1 MQQANF
7 LICKTRTLSL
17 GQQGLVNREGN
28 LGMLFQFILLI
39 LIVYVPWI
47 GIVLG
52 SRMIAFPHF
61 MVPSLVWFTIVL
73 FYDEVRKI
81 LVRRGMRKDQKSGV
95 TYYDGWLA
103 RNTLY

>member
-1 MQQANF
+1 
-7 LICKTRTLSL
+7 
-17 GQQGLVNREGN
+17 
-28 LGMLFQFILLI
+28 MLFQFILLI

-61 MVPSLVWFTIVL
+61 MVPSLVWFTVIL
-73 FYDEVRKI
+73 FYDEVRK
-81 LVRRGMRKDQKSGV
+81 LFVRRGMRKDMKSGV

>member
-1 MQQANF
+1 M
-7 LICKTRTLSL
+7 LI
-17 GQQGLVNREGN
+17 
-28 LGMLFQFILLI
+28 I

-61 MVPSLVWFTIVL
+61 MVPSLLWFTIIL
-73 FYDEVRKI
+73 LYDEVRKMFI
-81 LVRRGMRKDQKSGV
+81 RRGIRKDKKSGV
-95 TYYDGWLA
+95 IFYDGWLA

>member
-1 MQQANF
+1 M
-7 LICKTRTLSL
+7 LI
-17 GQQGLVNREGN
+17 
-28 LGMLFQFILLI
+28 I

-61 MVPSLVWFTIVL
+61 MVPSLLWFTIIL
-73 FYDEVRKI
+73 LYDEVRKMFI
-81 LVRRGMRKDQKSGV
+81 RRGIRKDKKSGLIF
-95 TYYDGWLA
+95 YDGWLA